1 MCSYYFLYKFLS
13 YVFSYIMSFVGH
25 AHTYPFENETSF
37 PPLFGQLSG
46 GFRLSDKGGGG
57 GGQSSRPWDKGGAGL
72 QKFFSALRASVWSKN
87 KGSVFFR
94 QWTKKSPFS
103 KISGYVWTRPE
114 SVKKTTPRK
123 SSQFVRKKSG
133 YSGKKRMDGSLRN
146 FWIALRD

>member
-37 PPLFGQLSG
+37 PPCLANSVVDSDRQIRG
-46 GFRLSDKGGGG
+46 GR
-57 GGQSSRPWDKGGAGL
+57 QSSRPWDKGGPVS
-72 QKFFSALRASVWSKN
+72 KNFFSALRASVWSKN

-123 SSQFVRKKSG
+123 SLQFVRKKSG